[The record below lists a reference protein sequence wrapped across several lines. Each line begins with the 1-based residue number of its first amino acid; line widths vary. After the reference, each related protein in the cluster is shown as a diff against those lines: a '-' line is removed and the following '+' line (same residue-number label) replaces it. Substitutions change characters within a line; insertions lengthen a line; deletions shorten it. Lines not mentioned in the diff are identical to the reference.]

1 MDVQAQIENLIIT
14 GKGFIGS
21 SLRKYFE
28 DNDSPIKVWTAGRTG
43 SEISITAI
51 VEQNQLSNFG
61 VVLSGWSG
69 VATSKSMDLEVQTQS
84 LREFEK
90 QLGEVVSLRPS
101 ITLGF
106 GSQIE
111 KAGLNANGTDEITS
125 YASAKIEA
133 RKKFVEAMRGSNLVG
148 KWIYIY
154 SVYGPDMQDSW
165 LLPQLIKASLS
176 GTNVDMGECLQKWGL
191 LHISDFSRAIELIV
205 SKPSF
210 FPLELDLGGN
220 ATGSLRE
227 LVEEVESILGTTIAT
242 FAKKGPQAP
251 DSVPDLGPLKHA
263 GWAQRVTLK
272 QGIQELKD
280 RYA

>member
-1 MDVQAQIENLIIT
+1 MDVEAQIENLIIT

-28 DNDSPIKVWTAGRTG
+28 ANDSPIKVWTAGRTG
-43 SEISITAI
+43 SDISITAI

-61 VVLSGWSG
+61 VVLCGWGG
-69 VATSKSMDLEVQTQS
+69 VATSKSMDLEVQMQS

-111 KAGLNANGTDEITS
+111 KAGLNANGTNEITS

-133 RKKFVEAMRGSNLVG
+133 RKKFAEAMRESNLVG

-154 SVYGPDMQDSW
+154 SVYGRDMHDSW
-165 LLPQLIKASLS
+165 LLPQLIKASVS
-176 GTNVDMGECLQKWGL
+176 GTNLEMGECLQKWGL
-191 LHISDFSRAIELIV
+191 LHISDFSSAIELIV
-205 SKPSF
+205 SKPSL
-210 FPLELDLGGN
+210 FPLELDLGGQ
-220 ATGSLRE
+220 ATKSLRE
-227 LVEEVESILGTTIAT
+227 LVAEVESILGTSIAT

-251 DSVPDLGPLKHA
+251 DSVPDLGPLKDA

>member
-1 MDVQAQIENLIIT
+1 MEAQTENLIIT
-14 GKGFIGS
+14 GNGFIGS

-28 DNDSPIKVWTAGRTG
+28 ANDSPIEVWTAGRTG
-43 SEISITAI
+43 SEQSITAI

-69 VATSKSMDLEVQTQS
+69 VATSQSMDFEVQMRS
-84 LREFEK
+84 LREFER

-111 KAGLNANGTDEITS
+111 KAGLSANGAGAITR

-133 RKKFVEAMRGSNLVG
+133 RKMFMEAMRESSLVG

-154 SVYGPDMQDSW
+154 SVYGRDMHDSW
-165 LLPQLIKASLS
+165 LLPQLIKASVS
-176 GTNVDMGECLQKWGL
+176 GTNLEMGECVQKWGL

-205 SKPSF
+205 RTPGL
-210 FPLELDLGGN
+210 FPLELDLGGQ
-220 ATGSLRE
+220 ATKSLRE
-227 LVEEVESILGTTIAT
+227 LVEEVESILGTSCAT
-242 FAKKGPQAP
+242 FEKKGPLAP
-251 DSVPDLGPLKHA
+251 DSVPDLGPLRDA
-263 GWAQRVTLK
+263 GWAQRVTLE

>member
-1 MDVQAQIENLIIT
+1 METQIENLIIT
-14 GKGFIGS
+14 GNGFIGS

-28 DNDSPIKVWTAGRTG
+28 SNDSPIKVWTAGRTG

-51 VEQNQLSNFG
+51 VEQHQLSNFG

-69 VATSKSMDLEVQTQS
+69 VATSHSMDLEIQMQS
-84 LREFEK
+84 LREFER

-111 KAGLNANGTDEITS
+111 KAGDNANGIDSITS

-133 RKKFVEAMRGSNLVG
+133 RKMFVEALRESNLVG

-154 SVYGPDMQDSW
+154 SVYGRDMHDSW

-176 GTNVDMGECLQKWGL
+176 GTNLEMGECLQKWGL

-205 SKPSF
+205 SKPSS

-227 LVEEVESILGTTIAT
+227 LVEEVESILGTPIAT
-242 FAKKGPQAP
+242 FAKKGHRAP
-251 DSVPDLGPLKHA
+251 DSVPDLGPLKNA
-263 GWAQRVTLK
+263 GWTQRVTLK